1 MVSSL
6 PFRDFAWDDERDVDV
21 LIEKYAIEED
31 IFASTEESYERV
43 TQGCFVIVDMEYP
56 KELHDTHSDYPLA
69 PSRIDDER

>member
-43 TQGCFVIVDMEYP
+43 TQGCFVKVDLEYP
-56 KELHDTHSDYPLA
+56 K
-69 PSRIDDER
+69 